1 MTLHEMC
8 IYYPATLTD
17 MKSISG
23 VGDTKLEQYGTDFTE
38 EIKAHLDENPGIS
51 IPDRKPITISAS
63 TSPQKV
69 KVGTIEKTY
78 DLFNKGLSIKE
89 IAKSRNLATS
99 TITGHLE
106 NLIRDGRDIEIDRLV
121 DPSKRYTIEEL
132 FLTLKTWNTG
142 PVVEHSKG
150 AVSYDEAKLVRAY
163 VHQKTNRP

>member
-1 MTLHEMC
+1 
-8 IYYPATLTD
+8 

-23 VGDTKLEQYGTDFTE
+23 VGDTKLERYGADFTE

-51 IPDRKPITISAS
+51 VPDRKPVTMPACPTTSFRRAS

-69 KVGTIEKTY
+69 KAGTIEKTY
-78 DLFNKGLSIKE
+78 DLFNKGLSINE
-89 IAKSRNLATS
+89 IAKERNLATS

-106 NLIRDGRDIEIDRLV
+106 NLIRDGRNIEIDRLV
-121 DPSKRYTIEEL
+121 DPAKRNTIEEL

-142 PVVEHSKG
+142 PVVEHSEG

-163 VHQKTNRP
+163 VQRETT